1 MAEEGEFGFVSRDQG
16 LLDRAAGAPD
26 AEEGETASGSTP
38 EELAGSAAA
47 AAAGSSSTADG
58 KRGSVASSNSTSSKT
73 EMEPDPAAKS
83 SDILL
88 PQIFQVSLNLLFF
101 VSPQNSLDSKH
112 AFLGFAVSK

>member
-38 EELAGSAAA
+38 EELAGSAA

-88 PQIFQVSLNLLFF
+88 PQIFQVSFKFFIISFTSRITHYSQLLKNTFF
-101 VSPQNSLDSKH
+101 
-112 AFLGFAVSK
+112 